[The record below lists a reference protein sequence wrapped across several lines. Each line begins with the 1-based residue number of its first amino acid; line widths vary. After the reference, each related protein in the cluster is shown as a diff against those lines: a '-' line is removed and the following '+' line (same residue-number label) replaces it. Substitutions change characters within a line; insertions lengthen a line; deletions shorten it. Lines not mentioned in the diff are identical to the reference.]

1 MVHLRWAADPCD
13 TLTMPPKLQDVA
25 TCIRQNAAELQ
36 ARFGVTGVSVFGS
49 VGRDEARADSDVDLL
64 VELDDRPVG
73 MFMWIDLHD
82 YLESLLGLQVDL
94 GMAETLKEPLRER
107 VLREAIR
114 VV

>member
-1 MVHLRWAADPCD
+1 LRGATALCD
-13 TLTMPPKLQDVA
+13 TSSMAPKPQDVA
-25 TCIRQNAAELQ
+25 ASMRQNSDELR
-36 ARFGVTGVSVFGS
+36 ARFGVIGVSVFGS

-73 MFMWIDLHD
+73 MFTWIDLHD

-107 VLREAIR
+107 VLREAVR